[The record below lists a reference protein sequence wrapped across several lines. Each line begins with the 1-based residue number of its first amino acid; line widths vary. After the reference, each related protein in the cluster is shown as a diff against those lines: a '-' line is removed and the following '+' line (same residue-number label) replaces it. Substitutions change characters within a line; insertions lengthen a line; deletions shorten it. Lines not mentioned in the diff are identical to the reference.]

1 MRQIVPSKRVSAPLE
16 SRAQTLG
23 GGGCG
28 IFVEDEDGV
37 FVAVAAE
44 SIPVGFELG
53 EGFGFAAGALGTV
66 SIEKLFVDFEGGVMG
81 VDEFAGV
88 DAKDLEGLVEIGF
101 GVGFAGFGEV
111 ERG

>member
-1 MRQIVPSKRVSAPLE
+1 MRCVGDETDCTVEAGEGFEE

-28 IFVEDEDGV
+28 VFVEDEDGV

-53 EGFGFAAGALGTV
+53 EGAGCA
-66 SIEKLFVDFEGGVMG
+66 FC
-81 VDEFAGV
+81 
-88 DAKDLEGLVEIGF
+88 GF
-101 GVGFAGFGEV
+101 GAVVFFD
-111 ERG
+111 

>member
-1 MRQIVPSKRVSAPLE
+1 MQGWVRRVGDETDSTVEAGKRIE
-16 SRAQTLG
+16 QSRAQTLG

-28 IFVEDEDGV
+28 VLVEDEDEV

-53 EGFGFAAGALGTV
+53 EGFGFAVESFGTV
-66 SIEKLFVDFEGGVMG
+66 LIEELFVDFEGGVIC

-88 DAKDLEGLVEIGF
+88 DAN
-101 GVGFAGFGEV
+101 
-111 ERG
+111 

>member
-1 MRQIVPSKRVSAPLE
+1 MGREGLQGWVRRVGDETDCTVEAGKRIEE

-28 IFVEDEDGV
+28 VLVEYEDEV

-53 EGFGFAAGALGTV
+53 EGFGVAVGALGTV
-66 SIEKLFVDFEGGVMG
+66 LVEELFVDFEGGVIC

-88 DAKDLEGLVEIGF
+88 DAN
-101 GVGFAGFGEV
+101 
-111 ERG
+111 

>member
-1 MRQIVPSKRVSAPLE
+1 MGREGLQGWMWRVCDETDSTVEAGKGIEE

-28 IFVEDEDGV
+28 ILVEDEDGV

-53 EGFGFAAGALGTV
+53 EGFGFAVGALGTV
-66 SIEKLFVDFEGGVMG
+66 SI
-81 VDEFAGV
+81 DEFAGV
-88 DAKDLEGLVEIGF
+88 EAEELETLFEL
-101 GVGFAGFGEV
+101 GFGELGKV
-111 ERG
+111 

>member
-1 MRQIVPSKRVSAPLE
+1 MGFMRGEGFQGWARYVGDETDCTVEAGKGIE
-16 SRAQTLG
+16 ECRAKTSG

-28 IFVEDEDGV
+28 VFIEDEDGV

-53 EGFGFAAGALGTV
+53 EGFGFAVESFGTV
-66 SIEKLFVDFEGGVMG
+66 LVEELFVDVEGGVIG

-88 DAKDLEGLVEIGF
+88 DVN
-101 GVGFAGFGEV
+101 
-111 ERG
+111 